1 MSHQRG
7 LCKCPGCPD
16 RDTAAC
22 PYRQSENQVK
32 ELLVERKFLR
42 ETWEKNARQNAVE
55 SPGTA
60 SNSGSPKSLCP
71 SCKNRDVCDARTF
84 VVSVIDDCTQ
94 YERAQ

>member
-1 MSHQRG
+1 MSHQRS

-32 ELLVERKFLR
+32 ELLVERKILR
-42 ETWEKNARQNAVE
+42 ETWEKNARQKTEE

-60 SNSGSPKSLCP
+60 SN
-71 SCKNRDVCDARTF
+71 NE
-84 VVSVIDDCTQ
+84 SVKF
-94 YERAQ
+94 EGHR